1 MHRRNSIDGVPPIR
15 VAVVLAAG
23 GGTRFTGSTHKLL
36 AEFSGT
42 TVIGASVAGP
52 IDAGLMTAV
61 VWGAVDLS
69 TQVPIGVEL
78 IHNPAWASGQASSLQ
93 AGLRWA
99 ATQGCDE
106 VVIGLG
112 DEPSVGAETWR
123 RVAGAEGG
131 PIVIAAFGPVRTPPV
146 RLARSVWPLLPTSGD
161 VGAGSL
167 LRDRPELVVAIE
179 CDGDPTDIDTVEDLA
194 QWS

>member
-1 MHRRNSIDGVPPIR
+1 M
-15 VAVVLAAG
+15 VLAAG
-23 GGTRFTGSTHKLL
+23 GGTRFAGSSHKLL
-36 AEFSGT
+36 ATLGDA
-42 TVIGASVAGP
+42 TVIASSVAAP
-52 IDAGLMTAV
+52 VHAGLLTAV
-61 VWGAVDLS
+61 VWGAVDLAPH
-69 TQVPIGVEL
+69 VPPGVVL
-78 IHNPAWASGQASSLQ
+78 LHNPEWASGQASSLQ

-112 DEPSVGAETWR
+112 DEPSVGAETWH

-146 RLARSVWPLLPTSGD
+146 RLARSVWPFLPTLGD

-194 QWS
+194 KWS